1 MDYRCGSNG
10 NVSFLPIAQSSLRHR
25 RESLSPSRKLT
36 ILAIDR
42 MTLTEFE
49 ISIHDS
55 YFAIPRSWFLTFVL
69 FYIYIYIYA
78 RIRNFLI
85 SVFRGARIPREKKAE
100 ERKETSDNPLGA

>member
-55 YFAIPRSWFLTFVL
+55 CFAIPRSWSLTFVL
-69 FYIYIYIYA
+69 FYIYIH
-78 RIRNFLI
+78 IRSNSKFFNLRL
-85 SVFRGARIPREKKAE
+85 SRRLYSPREE
-100 ERKETSDNPLGA
+100 DRGKEGNVR